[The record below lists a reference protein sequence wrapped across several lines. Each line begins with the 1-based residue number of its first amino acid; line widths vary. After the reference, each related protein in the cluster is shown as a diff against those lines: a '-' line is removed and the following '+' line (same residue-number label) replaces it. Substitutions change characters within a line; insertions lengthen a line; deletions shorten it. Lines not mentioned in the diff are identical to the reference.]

1 MPTAYWQKSF
11 AQWHYGHW
19 WQEAIRGKITAMTG
33 LIIFLSIAALLT
45 VALEHAHRRSAG
57 RWTPG
62 RDTRNDR
69 DMARLGDDLRA
80 TAQREDVPE
89 VPGDVLRFTGRR
101 PILDPR
107 LTDGRVGR
115 TAA

>member
-1 MPTAYWQKSF
+1 
-11 AQWHYGHW
+11 
-19 WQEAIRGKITAMTG
+19 MTG
-33 LIIFLSIAALLT
+33 LIVFLLMVALLI
-45 VALEHAHRRSAG
+45 VALERTHRRSAG
-57 RWTPG
+57 GWTPG
-62 RDTRNDR
+62 RDARNDR
-69 DMARLGDDLRA
+69 DAARLADDLRA
-80 TAQREDVPE
+80 AAQCDNVPE